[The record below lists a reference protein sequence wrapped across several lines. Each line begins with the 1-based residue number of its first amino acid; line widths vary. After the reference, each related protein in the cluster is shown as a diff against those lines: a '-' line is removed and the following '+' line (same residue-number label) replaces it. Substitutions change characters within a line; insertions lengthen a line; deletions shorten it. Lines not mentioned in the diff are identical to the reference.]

1 MFLESIKKMIK
12 NNYFL
17 RKSFMFIESIKKRKN
32 NNNYYFF
39 MFSFIYEKYKKI
51 KYN

>member
-1 MFLESIKKMIK
+1 
-12 NNYFL
+12 
-17 RKSFMFIESIKKRKN
+17 MFIESIKKRKN